1 MFWSLPSIFFLL
13 PWLKYARWLI
23 PTIHLVYIPLY
34 GPEFRGSS
42 AMFFFFF
49 LPWAPRSFPGPAF
62 NNICSSIHTRRSV
75 EVSQSVNLSL
85 GLRWTGSRAT
95 PSQHKTSS
103 TRAVGLM
110 LGMIMTAFSLIL
122 PHLLCPVLCLSVS
135 PPPSVSSSHHGRW
148 LREISW
154 LRVDLFHVIPQS
166 ETNTNGHANSCSSTP
181 FFSGGDLK
189 YPIRLI
195 QSPS

>member
-1 MFWSLPSIFFLL
+1 MALNSEEVLQCS
-13 PWLKYARWLI
+13 
-23 PTIHLVYIPLY
+23 
-34 GPEFRGSS
+34 
-42 AMFFFFF
+42 FFFF

-135 PPPSVSSSHHGRW
+135 PPASVSSSHHGRW

-195 QSPS
+195 HSPS